1 MQRIKEKL
9 PAIMFL
15 MTRGVSNI
23 LMIYYMTVIILQLNM
38 GLKLKK

>member
-15 MTRGVSNI
+15 MARGISNI